1 MASTSELLMIGG
13 VISAIVLAIIILIAT
28 RNRRPPKLALDSIPN
43 EEKESERERAIE
55 PPAAKSSVFAS
66 VSKDDVQKAEE
77 DLRILS
83 VEKEIVSYALTRL
96 FEAQAEGKI
105 TEKDKDKLL
114 GKYKVEMT
122 GLEKQ
127 MNDKQMVVRL
137 HELESTQADLIKL
150 FQDKFE
156 EINRNIDTIRS
167 SLGISQQPSAKQL
180 ETSEPNKEEQP
191 KEMSKDISEEEK
203 EDSTEETKEKPSPKP
218 RAPQKS
224 RAEEKVE
231 AIQQEV
237 LKILERLEKQ
247 DVEGE

>member
-1 MASTSELLMIGG
+1 MTSNSELLLIGG
-13 VISAIVLAIIILIAT
+13 VISVIVLAIIILMAT
-28 RNRRPPKLALDSIPN
+28 RDRRPSKLVLDSMPN
-43 EEKESERERAIE
+43 EKKESERGRERAIV
-55 PPAAKSSVFAS
+55 PPAVTSSVFTS
-66 VSKDDVQKAEE
+66 VSRNDVQKAEE
-77 DLRILS
+77 DLRILN

-105 TEKDKDKLL
+105 TEEDKDKLL

-137 HELESTQADLIKL
+137 HELESTQVDLVKL

-156 EINRNIDTIRS
+156 EITHNIDTIRS
-167 SLGISQQPSAKQL
+167 SLGITQQHSAEQL
-180 ETSEPNKEEQP
+180 EMSEPKKEEQP
-191 KEMSKDISEEEK
+191 KDTSEEEK
-203 EDSTEETKEKPSPKP
+203 KDSTEETKEKVSPKP

-224 RAEEKVE
+224 RAEKKVE
-231 AIQQEV
+231 TIQQEV